1 MAGFGFPGFVT
12 SAPDYDYDYDYEY
25 QSVVLSSAQRTVRYY
40 AI

>member
-12 SAPDYDYDYDYEY
+12 SAPDYDYDYEY
-25 QSVVLSSAQRTVRYY
+25 QSVVPSSAQRTVRYY